1 MGVRVCLC
9 MRLPNDYTNTS
20 LPCLCR
26 FLPKI
31 PHLTPGFPS
40 FAISSSRS
48 SSRRRWSASVNGGS
62 ATPSS
67 NGQRGAA
74 GKMPRC
80 GRWGSGRVDGVG
92 MAQNQGILNQKW
104 QHWQTGSARASSNS
118 GCKVLL
124 PCRSRGACH
133 RCHPGSRSRRP
144 EIQAVTARFEVTEHW
159 TGVLSASKTK

>member
-1 MGVRVCLC
+1 MVTHTQTYRNADIQTYRHTDVQTYRHPDIQTYRRTGRQTYTHTEVETYRHTDIHACIHTYIHMGVRVCLC

-92 MAQNQGILNQKW
+92 MAQNQGILDQK
-104 QHWQTGSARASSNS
+104 
-118 GCKVLL
+118 
-124 PCRSRGACH
+124 
-133 RCHPGSRSRRP
+133 
-144 EIQAVTARFEVTEHW
+144 
-159 TGVLSASKTK
+159 